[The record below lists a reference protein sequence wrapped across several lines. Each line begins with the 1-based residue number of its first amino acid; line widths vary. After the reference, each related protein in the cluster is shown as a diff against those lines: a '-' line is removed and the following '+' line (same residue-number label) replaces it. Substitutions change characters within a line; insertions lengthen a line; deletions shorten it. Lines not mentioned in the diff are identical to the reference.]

1 MTNKNSYQADSIK
14 VLKGLEAV
22 RKRPGM
28 YIGDTDDGTGLHHMV
43 YEVVDN
49 SIDEALAGHCKN
61 INVIINSDGTI
72 TVNDDGRGIPVD
84 MHKGEKKS
92 AAEVIMTQLHAGGKF
107 DHDSY
112 KVSGGLHGVGVSVVN
127 ALSESLQ
134 LEINRDGKKHF
145 IEFKNGEAKAPLKV
159 TGKSKETGTQ
169 ITFLPSK
176 EIFSSIKFSANILI
190 KRMRELAFLNKGIKI
205 IFTDASLKKEKVT
218 EFKFDGGVLEFVDF
232 LDEKREKLQNKNGND
247 LFKKPIYIEAAI
259 TNNPDKVDVY
269 KRNIKSLE
277 DAMQGY
283 IDEVSRIEA
292 SAIWITI
299 FGIVLLI
306 SIKIVQGVL
315 ANSKL
320 EKRYSEW
327 LSDKTISPGMQTKNY
342 ILSTVFT
349 SVIMFF
355 SVVHYSFPGLI
366 NVMNEFPTHPDIRL
380 TSIAWVEKIF
390 NYAVIKGDALFTAI
404 TIGIRSVLDFLELL
418 FVKTPWIVIITTIV
432 TLTGLSAGPRAAIY
446 SAGFLSYMGFLGFW
460 VKAMTTLALLGTAA
474 ILSIAIGIPLG
485 IFCARRQRFYSM
497 IRPIM
502 DFMQTMPAFV
512 FMIPVIAF
520 FGTGKVAAVIIT
532 MIFGGT
538 PVVRLT
544 VLGLRGVPETIREAA
559 IAYGAS
565 KWYLLRKVDLPL
577 ATPSILAGV
586 NQTVM
591 LSLAMVVVASLIGA
605 KGLGQDV
612 LEALQYANVG
622 QGILAGVA
630 ILFVALILDRVVQ
643 GKKRV

>member
-1 MTNKNSYQADSIK
+1 MENKQINNPSRSELITDFVKSNPQYYIK
-14 VLKGLEAV
+14 EFQKIGSKPSFSFSFNLYAAILG
-22 RKRPGM
+22 PIWFGM
-28 YIGDTDDGTGLHHMV
+28 R
-43 YEVVDN
+43 
-49 SIDEALAGHCKN
+49 N
-61 INVIINSDGTI
+61 IWNW
-72 TVNDDGRGIPVD
+72 
-84 MHKGEKKS
+84 
-92 AAEVIMTQLHAGGKF
+92 A
-107 DHDSY
+107 
-112 KVSGGLHGVGVSVVN
+112 
-127 ALSESLQ
+127 
-134 LEINRDGKKHF
+134 
-145 IEFKNGEAKAPLKV
+145 
-159 TGKSKETGTQ
+159 
-169 ITFLPSK
+169 
-176 EIFSSIKFSANILI
+176 
-190 KRMRELAFLNKGIKI
+190 LAFLIIETFSVVQIIRGLFGNITKDALEKIDKIQSTIDFRNKQ
-205 IFTDASLKKEKVT
+205 L
-218 EFKFDGGVLEFVDF
+218 
-232 LDEKREKLQNKNGND
+232 
-247 LFKKPIYIEAAI
+247 EAAI
-259 TNNPDKVDVY
+259 ENNPDKVEVY
-269 KRNIKSLE
+269 KRAIKSLE
-277 DAMQGY
+277 EAMKEYG
-283 IDEVSRIEA
+283 IDVQQIEA

-306 SIKIVQGVL
+306 SIKIVQGIM
-315 ANSKL
+315 ANSVL

-327 LSDKTISPGMQTKNY
+327 LSDKTLRPGMQTKNF
-342 ILSTVFT
+342 ISSTIFS

-355 SVVHYSFPGLI
+355 SVVHYSFPGFLTI
-366 NVMNEFPTHPDIRL
+366 MDDFPTHPDIRL
-380 TSIAWVEKIF
+380 TSIKWVETIF
-390 NYAVIKGDALFTAI
+390 DYAVLKGDALFTAI

-446 SAGFLSYMGFLGFW
+446 SAGFLAYMGFLGFW

-485 IFCARRQRFYSM
+485 IYCARRQRFYSM

-622 QGILAGVA
+622 QGILAGIA

>member
-1 MTNKNSYQADSIK
+1 MESKKSINLTRSELITDFVKTNPKYYIK
-14 VLKGLEAV
+14 EFQKIGSKPSFSFSFNLYAALLGPIWFGMRNVWNWALTFLIIETFSVVQIIRGLF
-22 RKRPGM
+22 G
-28 YIGDTDDGTGLHHMV
+28 
-43 YEVVDN
+43 N
-49 SIDEALAGHCKN
+49 
-61 INVIINSDGTI
+61 I
-72 TVNDDGRGIPVD
+72 TVDAINKIAQVQSTIDFR
-84 MHKGEKKS
+84 KK
-92 AAEVIMTQLHAGGKF
+92 QL
-107 DHDSY
+107 
-112 KVSGGLHGVGVSVVN
+112 
-127 ALSESLQ
+127 
-134 LEINRDGKKHF
+134 
-145 IEFKNGEAKAPLKV
+145 
-159 TGKSKETGTQ
+159 
-169 ITFLPSK
+169 
-176 EIFSSIKFSANILI
+176 
-190 KRMRELAFLNKGIKI
+190 
-205 IFTDASLKKEKVT
+205 
-218 EFKFDGGVLEFVDF
+218 
-232 LDEKREKLQNKNGND
+232 
-247 LFKKPIYIEAAI
+247 EAAI

-269 KRNIKSLE
+269 KRSIKSLE

-283 IDEVSRIEA
+283 INEVDKVEA
-292 SAIWITI
+292 SAIWIAI
-299 FGIVLLI
+299 FGFVTLIV
-306 SIKIVQGVL
+306 IKIVQGIL
-315 ANSKL
+315 ANTTL
-320 EKRYSEW
+320 EQRYSEW
-327 LSDKTISPGMQTKNY
+327 LSDKSISPGMQTKNF
-342 ILSTVFT
+342 ILSGIFT
-349 SVIMFF
+349 SIIMFF
-355 SVVHYSFPGLI
+355 SVMHYSFPGLLVI
-366 NVMNEFPTHPDIRL
+366 MNEFPTHPEIRL
-380 TSIAWVEKIF
+380 TSIKWVETIF
-390 NYAVIKGDALFTAI
+390 NYAVIRGDALFTAI
-404 TIGIRSVLDFLELL
+404 TFGIRSVLDFLELL
-418 FVKTPWIVIITTIV
+418 FVKTPWIVIITAIV

-446 SAGFLSYMGFLGFW
+446 STGFLCYMGFLGFW

-485 IFCARRQRFYSM
+485 IYCARRQKFYSM

-622 QGILAGVA
+622 QGILAGIA

>member
-1 MTNKNSYQADSIK
+1 M
-14 VLKGLEAV
+14 
-22 RKRPGM
+22 
-28 YIGDTDDGTGLHHMV
+28 
-43 YEVVDN
+43 
-49 SIDEALAGHCKN
+49 
-61 INVIINSDGTI
+61 
-72 TVNDDGRGIPVD
+72 
-84 MHKGEKKS
+84 
-92 AAEVIMTQLHAGGKF
+92 
-107 DHDSY
+107 
-112 KVSGGLHGVGVSVVN
+112 
-127 ALSESLQ
+127 
-134 LEINRDGKKHF
+134 
-145 IEFKNGEAKAPLKV
+145 
-159 TGKSKETGTQ
+159 
-169 ITFLPSK
+169 SK
-176 EIFSSIKFSANILI
+176 EIKNLSRSQLI
-190 KRMRELAFLNKGIKI
+190 KNFVISNPDYYIDEFKKIGSKPSYSFSFNLFAALFGPMWFGLRNIWNYALAFLIIETFAVVQIIRGLFGNITKDALEKI
-205 IFTDASLKKEKVT
+205 DKIQSTI
-218 EFKFDGGVLEFVDF
+218 DF
-232 LDEKREKLQNKNGND
+232 RYKQL
-247 LFKKPIYIEAAI
+247 EAAKE
-259 TNNPDKVDVY
+259 NNPDKVEVY
-269 KRNIKSLE
+269 ERAIKSLE
-277 DAMQGY
+277 DAMKEYVVDVQQ
-283 IDEVSRIEA
+283 IEA

-299 FGIVLLI
+299 SGIVLLI
-306 SIKIVQGVL
+306 FVKFIQGIL
-315 ANSKL
+315 ANTVL

-327 LSDKTISPGMQTKNY
+327 LSNKSISPGMKTKNY
-342 ILSTVFT
+342 LLSIGFT
-349 SVIMFF
+349 IIIMFF
-355 SVVHYSFPGLI
+355 SVIHYSFPGFFSI
-366 NVMNEFPTHPDIRL
+366 MNDFPTHPEIRL
-380 TSIAWVEKIF
+380 TSIKWVETIF
-390 NYAVIKGDALFTAI
+390 DYAVIKGDAVFTAI

-432 TLTGLSAGPRAAIY
+432 VLTALSAGIRTAIY
-446 SAGFLSYMGFLGFW
+446 SAGFLAYMGFLGFW

-474 ILSIAIGIPLG
+474 ILSIVIGIPLG
-485 IFCARRQRFYSM
+485 IYCARRQRFYSM

>member
-1 MTNKNSYQADSIK
+1 MENKKSINLTRSELITDFVKTNPKYYIK
-14 VLKGLEAV
+14 EFQKIGSKPSFSFSFNLYAALLGPIWFGMRNVWNWALTFLIIETFSVVQIIRGLF
-22 RKRPGM
+22 G
-28 YIGDTDDGTGLHHMV
+28 
-43 YEVVDN
+43 N
-49 SIDEALAGHCKN
+49 
-61 INVIINSDGTI
+61 I
-72 TVNDDGRGIPVD
+72 TVDAINKIEQVQSTIDFR
-84 MHKGEKKS
+84 KK
-92 AAEVIMTQLHAGGKF
+92 QL
-107 DHDSY
+107 
-112 KVSGGLHGVGVSVVN
+112 
-127 ALSESLQ
+127 
-134 LEINRDGKKHF
+134 
-145 IEFKNGEAKAPLKV
+145 
-159 TGKSKETGTQ
+159 
-169 ITFLPSK
+169 
-176 EIFSSIKFSANILI
+176 
-190 KRMRELAFLNKGIKI
+190 
-205 IFTDASLKKEKVT
+205 
-218 EFKFDGGVLEFVDF
+218 
-232 LDEKREKLQNKNGND
+232 
-247 LFKKPIYIEAAI
+247 EAAI

-269 KRNIKSLE
+269 KRSIKSLE

-283 IDEVSRIEA
+283 INEVDKVEA
-292 SAIWITI
+292 SAIWIAI
-299 FGIVLLI
+299 FGFVTLIVV
-306 SIKIVQGVL
+306 KIAQGIL
-315 ANSKL
+315 ANTTL
-320 EKRYSEW
+320 EQRYSEW
-327 LSDKTISPGMQTKNY
+327 LSDKSVSPGMQKKNY
-342 ILSTVFT
+342 ILSGIFT

-355 SVVHYSFPGLI
+355 SVMHYSFPGLLVI
-366 NVMNEFPTHPDIRL
+366 MNEFPTHPEIRL
-380 TSIAWVEKIF
+380 TSIKWVETIF
-390 NYAVIKGDALFTAI
+390 NYAVIRGDALFTAI
-404 TIGIRSVLDFLELL
+404 TFGIRSVLDFLELL
-418 FVKTPWIVIITTIV
+418 FVKTPWIVIITAIV

-446 SAGFLSYMGFLGFW
+446 STGFLCYMGFLGFW

-485 IFCARRQRFYSM
+485 IYCARRQRFYSL

-612 LEALQYANVG
+612 LEALQYAKVG
-622 QGILAGVA
+622 
-630 ILFVALILDRVVQ
+630 
-643 GKKRV
+643 

>member
-1 MTNKNSYQADSIK
+1 M
-14 VLKGLEAV
+14 E
-22 RKRPGM
+22 
-28 YIGDTDDGTGLHHMV
+28 
-43 YEVVDN
+43 
-49 SIDEALAGHCKN
+49 
-61 INVIINSDGTI
+61 
-72 TVNDDGRGIPVD
+72 
-84 MHKGEKKS
+84 
-92 AAEVIMTQLHAGGKF
+92 
-107 DHDSY
+107 
-112 KVSGGLHGVGVSVVN
+112 
-127 ALSESLQ
+127 
-134 LEINRDGKKHF
+134 
-145 IEFKNGEAKAPLKV
+145 
-159 TGKSKETGTQ
+159 
-169 ITFLPSK
+169 SK
-176 EIFSSIKFSANILI
+176 EINNPTRSELIADFVKTNPDYYIK
-190 KRMRELAFLNKGIKI
+190 
-205 IFTDASLKKEKVT
+205 
-218 EFKFDGGVLEFVDF
+218 EFKKIGSKPSYSFSFNLYAAILGPVWFGMRNVWNWALTFLIVETFSVVQIIRGLFGNITVDAI
-232 LDEKREKLQNKNGND
+232 
-247 LFKKPIYIEAAI
+247 KKIEQVQSTIDFRSKQLEAAI
-259 TNNPDKVDVY
+259 QNNPDKVDVY
-269 KRNIKSLE
+269 KRSIKSLE

-283 IDEVSRIEA
+283 INEVDKVEA

-299 FGIVLLI
+299 FGLVSLI
-306 SIKIVQGVL
+306 LVKIAQGVM
-315 ANSKL
+315 ANTVL

-327 LSDKTISPGMQTKNY
+327 LSEKSISPGMQMKNY
-342 ILSTVFT
+342 VLSGIFS

-366 NVMNEFPTHPDIRL
+366 VIMDEFPTHPEIRL
-380 TSIAWVEKIF
+380 TSIRWVETIF

-418 FVKTPWIVIITTIV
+418 FVKTPWIVIITAIV

-446 SAGFLSYMGFLGFW
+446 STGFLCYMGFLGFW

-485 IFCARRQRFYSM
+485 IYCSRRQRFYSM

>member
-1 MTNKNSYQADSIK
+1 LYSGI
-14 VLKGLEAV
+14 LG
-22 RKRPGM
+22 PIWFGM
-28 YIGDTDDGTGLHHMV
+28 R
-43 YEVVDN
+43 
-49 SIDEALAGHCKN
+49 N
-61 INVIINSDGTI
+61 IWNW
-72 TVNDDGRGIPVD
+72 
-84 MHKGEKKS
+84 
-92 AAEVIMTQLHAGGKF
+92 A
-107 DHDSY
+107 
-112 KVSGGLHGVGVSVVN
+112 
-127 ALSESLQ
+127 
-134 LEINRDGKKHF
+134 
-145 IEFKNGEAKAPLKV
+145 
-159 TGKSKETGTQ
+159 
-169 ITFLPSK
+169 
-176 EIFSSIKFSANILI
+176 
-190 KRMRELAFLNKGIKI
+190 LAFLIIETFSVVQIIRGLFGNITKEAVEKIKQVESTIAFRNKQ
-205 IFTDASLKKEKVT
+205 L
-218 EFKFDGGVLEFVDF
+218 
-232 LDEKREKLQNKNGND
+232 
-247 LFKKPIYIEAAI
+247 EAAI
-259 TNNPDKVDVY
+259 TNNPDKVEVY

-283 IDEVSRIEA
+283 IDEVARIEA

-299 FGIVLLI
+299 FGMGVLI
-306 SIKIVQGVL
+306 AIKIVQGIL
-315 ANSKL
+315 ANSIL

-327 LSDKTISPGMQTKNY
+327 LSDKTLRPGMQVKNFVS
-342 ILSTVFT
+342 STMFAV
-349 SVIMFF
+349 VIMFF
-355 SVVHYSFPGLI
+355 SVVHYSFPGVITL
-366 NVMNEFPTHPDIRL
+366 MDDFPTHPDIRL
-380 TSIAWVEKIF
+380 TSIKWVETIF
-390 NYAVIKGDALFTAI
+390 DYAVLKGDAVFTAI

-432 TLTGLSAGPRAAIY
+432 TLTGLAAGPRAAIY
-446 SAGFLSYMGFLGFW
+446 SAGFLCYMGFLGFW

-474 ILSIAIGIPLG
+474 VLSIVIGIPLG

-643 GKKRV
+643 GRKRV

>member
-1 MTNKNSYQADSIK
+1 M
-14 VLKGLEAV
+14 
-22 RKRPGM
+22 
-28 YIGDTDDGTGLHHMV
+28 
-43 YEVVDN
+43 
-49 SIDEALAGHCKN
+49 
-61 INVIINSDGTI
+61 
-72 TVNDDGRGIPVD
+72 
-84 MHKGEKKS
+84 
-92 AAEVIMTQLHAGGKF
+92 
-107 DHDSY
+107 
-112 KVSGGLHGVGVSVVN
+112 
-127 ALSESLQ
+127 
-134 LEINRDGKKHF
+134 
-145 IEFKNGEAKAPLKV
+145 
-159 TGKSKETGTQ
+159 
-169 ITFLPSK
+169 SK
-176 EIFSSIKFSANILI
+176 EIKNLSRSELI
-190 KRMRELAFLNKGIKI
+190 KNFVISNPDYYIKEFKKIGSKPSYSYSFNLFAALFGPVWFGLRNVWNYALAFLIVETFAVVQIVRGLFGNITKDAVEKI
-205 IFTDASLKKEKVT
+205 DKIQSTIDFRYKQLEAAKENNPEKV
-218 EFKFDGGVLEFVDF
+218 E
-232 LDEKREKLQNKNGND
+232 
-247 LFKKPIYIEAAI
+247 
-259 TNNPDKVDVY
+259 VY
-269 KRNIKSLE
+269 ERAIKSLE
-277 DAMQGY
+277 EAMKEYVVDVQQ
-283 IDEVSRIEA
+283 IEA

-299 FGIVLLI
+299 SGILLLI
-306 SIKIVQGVL
+306 FVKFIQGIL
-315 ANSKL
+315 ANTVL

-327 LSDKTISPGMQTKNY
+327 LSNKSISPGMKPKNY
-342 ILSTVFT
+342 LLSIGFT
-349 SVIMFF
+349 IVIMFF
-355 SVVHYSFPGLI
+355 SVIHYSFPGFFSI
-366 NVMNEFPTHPDIRL
+366 MNDFPTHPEIRL
-380 TSIAWVEKIF
+380 TSIKWVETIF
-390 NYAVIKGDALFTAI
+390 DYAVIKGDAVFTAI

-432 TLTGLSAGPRAAIY
+432 VLTALSAGIRTAIY
-446 SAGFLSYMGFLGFW
+446 SAGFLAYMGFLGFW

-474 ILSIAIGIPLG
+474 ILSIVIGIPLG
-485 IFCARRQRFYSM
+485 IYCARRQRFYSM

>member
-1 MTNKNSYQADSIK
+1 M
-14 VLKGLEAV
+14 
-22 RKRPGM
+22 
-28 YIGDTDDGTGLHHMV
+28 
-43 YEVVDN
+43 
-49 SIDEALAGHCKN
+49 
-61 INVIINSDGTI
+61 
-72 TVNDDGRGIPVD
+72 
-84 MHKGEKKS
+84 
-92 AAEVIMTQLHAGGKF
+92 
-107 DHDSY
+107 
-112 KVSGGLHGVGVSVVN
+112 
-127 ALSESLQ
+127 
-134 LEINRDGKKHF
+134 
-145 IEFKNGEAKAPLKV
+145 
-159 TGKSKETGTQ
+159 
-169 ITFLPSK
+169 SK
-176 EIFSSIKFSANILI
+176 EIKNLSRSELI
-190 KRMRELAFLNKGIKI
+190 KNFVISNPDYYIKEFKKIGSKPSYSYSFNPFAALFGPIWFGLRNVWNYALAFLIVETFAVVQIVRGLFGNITKDAVEKI
-205 IFTDASLKKEKVT
+205 DKIQSTIDFRYKQLEAAKENNPEKV
-218 EFKFDGGVLEFVDF
+218 E
-232 LDEKREKLQNKNGND
+232 
-247 LFKKPIYIEAAI
+247 
-259 TNNPDKVDVY
+259 VY
-269 KRNIKSLE
+269 ERAIKSLE
-277 DAMQGY
+277 EAMKEYVVDVQQ
-283 IDEVSRIEA
+283 IEA

-299 FGIVLLI
+299 SGILLLI
-306 SIKIVQGVL
+306 FVKFIQGIL
-315 ANSKL
+315 ANTVL

-327 LSDKTISPGMQTKNY
+327 LSNKSISPGMKPKNY
-342 ILSTVFT
+342 LLSIGFT
-349 SVIMFF
+349 IVIMFF
-355 SVVHYSFPGLI
+355 SVIHYSFPGFFSI
-366 NVMNEFPTHPDIRL
+366 MNDFPTHPEIRL
-380 TSIAWVEKIF
+380 TSIKWVETIF
-390 NYAVIKGDALFTAI
+390 DYAVIKGDAVFTAI

-432 TLTGLSAGPRAAIY
+432 VLTALSAGIRTAIY
-446 SAGFLSYMGFLGFW
+446 SAGFLAYMGFLGFW

-474 ILSIAIGIPLG
+474 ILSIVIGIPLG
-485 IFCARRQRFYSM
+485 IYCARRQRFYSM

-622 QGILAGVA
+622 QGILAGIA

>member
-1 MTNKNSYQADSIK
+1 MSK
-14 VLKGLEAV
+14 
-22 RKRPGM
+22 
-28 YIGDTDDGTGLHHMV
+28 
-43 YEVVDN
+43 
-49 SIDEALAGHCKN
+49 
-61 INVIINSDGTI
+61 
-72 TVNDDGRGIPVD
+72 
-84 MHKGEKKS
+84 
-92 AAEVIMTQLHAGGKF
+92 
-107 DHDSY
+107 
-112 KVSGGLHGVGVSVVN
+112 
-127 ALSESLQ
+127 
-134 LEINRDGKKHF
+134 
-145 IEFKNGEAKAPLKV
+145 EFKNLSRSE
-159 TGKSKETGTQ
+159 
-169 ITFLPSK
+169 
-176 EIFSSIKFSANILI
+176 LI
-190 KRMRELAFLNKGIKI
+190 KNFVISNPDYYIKEFKKIGSKPSYSYSFNLFAALFGPVWFGLRNVWNYALAFLIVETFAVVQIVRGLFGNITKDAVEKI
-205 IFTDASLKKEKVT
+205 DKIQSTIDFRYKQLEAAKENNPEKV
-218 EFKFDGGVLEFVDF
+218 E
-232 LDEKREKLQNKNGND
+232 
-247 LFKKPIYIEAAI
+247 
-259 TNNPDKVDVY
+259 VY
-269 KRNIKSLE
+269 ERAIKSLE
-277 DAMQGY
+277 DAMKEYVVDVQQ
-283 IDEVSRIEA
+283 IEA

-299 FGIVLLI
+299 SGILLLI
-306 SIKIVQGVL
+306 FVKFIQGIL
-315 ANSKL
+315 ANTVL

-327 LSDKTISPGMQTKNY
+327 LSNKSISPGMKPKNY
-342 ILSTVFT
+342 LLSVGFT
-349 SVIMFF
+349 IVIMFF
-355 SVVHYSFPGLI
+355 SVIHYSFPGFFSI
-366 NVMNEFPTHPDIRL
+366 MNDFPTHPEIRL
-380 TSIAWVEKIF
+380 TSIKWVETIF
-390 NYAVIKGDALFTAI
+390 DYAVIKGDAVFTAI

-432 TLTGLSAGPRAAIY
+432 VLTALSAGIRTAIY
-446 SAGFLSYMGFLGFW
+446 SAGFLAYMGFLGFW

-474 ILSIAIGIPLG
+474 ILSIVIGIPLG
-485 IFCARRQRFYSM
+485 IYCARRQRFYSM

-622 QGILAGVA
+622 QGILAGIA

>member
-1 MTNKNSYQADSIK
+1 M
-14 VLKGLEAV
+14 
-22 RKRPGM
+22 
-28 YIGDTDDGTGLHHMV
+28 
-43 YEVVDN
+43 
-49 SIDEALAGHCKN
+49 
-61 INVIINSDGTI
+61 
-72 TVNDDGRGIPVD
+72 
-84 MHKGEKKS
+84 
-92 AAEVIMTQLHAGGKF
+92 
-107 DHDSY
+107 
-112 KVSGGLHGVGVSVVN
+112 
-127 ALSESLQ
+127 
-134 LEINRDGKKHF
+134 
-145 IEFKNGEAKAPLKV
+145 
-159 TGKSKETGTQ
+159 
-169 ITFLPSK
+169 SK
-176 EIFSSIKFSANILI
+176 EIKNLPRSELI
-190 KRMRELAFLNKGIKI
+190 KNFVISNPDYYIKEFKKIGSKPSYSFSFNLFAALFGPIWFGIRNVWNYALAFLIVETFAVVQIIRGLFGNITKDAVEKI
-205 IFTDASLKKEKVT
+205 DKIQSTI
-218 EFKFDGGVLEFVDF
+218 DF
-232 LDEKREKLQNKNGND
+232 RYKQL
-247 LFKKPIYIEAAI
+247 EAAKE
-259 TNNPDKVDVY
+259 NNPDKVEVY
-269 KRNIKSLE
+269 ERAIKSLE
-277 DAMQGY
+277 GAMKEYVVDVQQ
-283 IDEVSRIEA
+283 IEA

-299 FGIVLLI
+299 SGIILLI
-306 SIKIVQGVL
+306 FVKFIQGIL
-315 ANSKL
+315 ANTVL

-327 LSDKTISPGMQTKNY
+327 LSNKTINPGMKTKNY
-342 ILSTVFT
+342 LLSVGFT
-349 SVIMFF
+349 IIIMFF
-355 SVVHYSFPGLI
+355 SVIHYSFPGFFSI
-366 NVMNEFPTHPDIRL
+366 MNDFPTHPEIRL
-380 TSIAWVEKIF
+380 TSIKWVETIF
-390 NYAVIKGDALFTAI
+390 DYAVIKGDAVFTAI

-432 TLTGLSAGPRAAIY
+432 VLTALSAGIRTAIY
-446 SAGFLSYMGFLGFW
+446 SAGFLAYMGFLGFW

-474 ILSIAIGIPLG
+474 ILSIVIGIPLG
-485 IFCARRQRFYSM
+485 IYCARRQRFYSM

>member
-1 MTNKNSYQADSIK
+1 M
-14 VLKGLEAV
+14 
-22 RKRPGM
+22 
-28 YIGDTDDGTGLHHMV
+28 
-43 YEVVDN
+43 
-49 SIDEALAGHCKN
+49 
-61 INVIINSDGTI
+61 
-72 TVNDDGRGIPVD
+72 
-84 MHKGEKKS
+84 
-92 AAEVIMTQLHAGGKF
+92 
-107 DHDSY
+107 
-112 KVSGGLHGVGVSVVN
+112 
-127 ALSESLQ
+127 
-134 LEINRDGKKHF
+134 
-145 IEFKNGEAKAPLKV
+145 
-159 TGKSKETGTQ
+159 
-169 ITFLPSK
+169 SK
-176 EIFSSIKFSANILI
+176 EIKNLSRSELI
-190 KRMRELAFLNKGIKI
+190 KNFVISRPNYYIDEFKKIGSKPSYSFSFNLFAALFGPMWFGLRNIWNYALAFLIIETFAVVQIIRGLFGNITKDAVEKI
-205 IFTDASLKKEKVT
+205 DKIQSTI
-218 EFKFDGGVLEFVDF
+218 DF
-232 LDEKREKLQNKNGND
+232 RYKQL
-247 LFKKPIYIEAAI
+247 EAAKE
-259 TNNPDKVDVY
+259 NNPDKVEVY
-269 KRNIKSLE
+269 ERAITSLE
-277 DAMQGY
+277 DAMKEYVVDVQQ
-283 IDEVSRIEA
+283 IEA

-299 FGIVLLI
+299 SGIVLLI
-306 SIKIVQGVL
+306 FVKFIQGIL
-315 ANSKL
+315 ANTVL

-327 LSDKTISPGMQTKNY
+327 LSNKSISPGMKTKNY
-342 ILSTVFT
+342 LLSIGFT
-349 SVIMFF
+349 IIIMFF
-355 SVVHYSFPGLI
+355 SVIHYSFPGFFSI
-366 NVMNEFPTHPDIRL
+366 MNDFPTHPEIRL
-380 TSIAWVEKIF
+380 TSIKWVETIF
-390 NYAVIKGDALFTAI
+390 DYAVIKGDAVFTAI

-432 TLTGLSAGPRAAIY
+432 VLTALSAGIRTAIY
-446 SAGFLSYMGFLGFW
+446 SAGFLAYMGFLGFW

-474 ILSIAIGIPLG
+474 ILSIVIGIPLG
-485 IFCARRQRFYSM
+485 IYCARRQRFYSM

>member
-1 MTNKNSYQADSIK
+1 MENKQLNNPSRSELITDFVKTNSNYYIK
-14 VLKGLEAV
+14 EFQKIGSKPSFSFSFNLYSAILGPVWF
-22 RKRPGM
+22 GM
-28 YIGDTDDGTGLHHMV
+28 R
-43 YEVVDN
+43 
-49 SIDEALAGHCKN
+49 
-61 INVIINSDGTI
+61 NVWNW
-72 TVNDDGRGIPVD
+72 
-84 MHKGEKKS
+84 
-92 AAEVIMTQLHAGGKF
+92 A
-107 DHDSY
+107 
-112 KVSGGLHGVGVSVVN
+112 
-127 ALSESLQ
+127 
-134 LEINRDGKKHF
+134 
-145 IEFKNGEAKAPLKV
+145 
-159 TGKSKETGTQ
+159 
-169 ITFLPSK
+169 
-176 EIFSSIKFSANILI
+176 
-190 KRMRELAFLNKGIKI
+190 LAFLIIETFSVVQIIRGLFGNITADAVQKIEQVQSTIAFRNKQ
-205 IFTDASLKKEKVT
+205 L
-218 EFKFDGGVLEFVDF
+218 
-232 LDEKREKLQNKNGND
+232 
-247 LFKKPIYIEAAI
+247 EAAI

-283 IDEVSRIEA
+283 INEVDRIEA
-292 SAIWITI
+292 SAIWITL
-299 FGIVLLI
+299 FGIALLI
-306 SIKIVQGVL
+306 LIKIIQGVL
-315 ANSKL
+315 ANSIL

-327 LSDKTISPGMQTKNY
+327 LSDKTISPGMQIKNY
-342 ILSTVFT
+342 ISSTIFT

-355 SVVHYSFPGLI
+355 SVVHYSFPGFI
-366 NVMNEFPTHPDIRL
+366 SIMDNFPTHPDIRL
-380 TSIAWVEKIF
+380 TSIKWVETIF
-390 NYAVIKGDALFTAI
+390 DFAVIKGDALFTAI
-404 TIGIRSVLDFLELL
+404 TFGIRSVLDFLELL

-432 TLTGLSAGPRAAIY
+432 TLTGLAAGPRAAIY
-446 SAGFLSYMGFLGFW
+446 STGFLCYMGFLGFW

-474 ILSIAIGIPLG
+474 VLSIAIGIPLG

>member
-1 MTNKNSYQADSIK
+1 M
-14 VLKGLEAV
+14 
-22 RKRPGM
+22 
-28 YIGDTDDGTGLHHMV
+28 
-43 YEVVDN
+43 
-49 SIDEALAGHCKN
+49 
-61 INVIINSDGTI
+61 
-72 TVNDDGRGIPVD
+72 
-84 MHKGEKKS
+84 
-92 AAEVIMTQLHAGGKF
+92 
-107 DHDSY
+107 
-112 KVSGGLHGVGVSVVN
+112 
-127 ALSESLQ
+127 
-134 LEINRDGKKHF
+134 
-145 IEFKNGEAKAPLKV
+145 
-159 TGKSKETGTQ
+159 
-169 ITFLPSK
+169 SK
-176 EIFSSIKFSANILI
+176 EINNPSRSELITDFVKTNPNYYIDQFQKIGSKPTFSFSFNIYAAILGPIWFGMRNIWNWALTFLI
-190 KRMRELAFLNKGIKI
+190 IETFSVVQIVRGLFGNITKDAVQKIEQVQSTIAFRNKQ
-205 IFTDASLKKEKVT
+205 L
-218 EFKFDGGVLEFVDF
+218 
-232 LDEKREKLQNKNGND
+232 
-247 LFKKPIYIEAAI
+247 EAAI
-259 TNNPDKVDVY
+259 TNNPDKVEVY

-299 FGIVLLI
+299 FGIALLI
-306 SIKIVQGVL
+306 IVKIVQGVL

-342 ILSTVFT
+342 ILSAVFA

-355 SVVHYSFPGLI
+355 SVVHYSF
-366 NVMNEFPTHPDIRL
+366 HPDIRL
-380 TSIAWVEKIF
+380 TSIAWVEKVF
-390 NYAVIKGDALFTAI
+390 NYAVLKGDALFTAI

>member
-1 MTNKNSYQADSIK
+1 MSNEIKNLSRSELIK
-14 VLKGLEAV
+14 NFVISN
-22 RKRPGM
+22 PDY
-28 YIGDTDDGTGLHHMV
+28 YI
-43 YEVVDN
+43 
-49 SIDEALAGHCKN
+49 K
-61 INVIINSDGTI
+61 
-72 TVNDDGRGIPVD
+72 
-84 MHKGEKKS
+84 
-92 AAEVIMTQLHAGGKF
+92 
-107 DHDSY
+107 
-112 KVSGGLHGVGVSVVN
+112 
-127 ALSESLQ
+127 
-134 LEINRDGKKHF
+134 
-145 IEFKNGEAKAPLKV
+145 EFKKIG
-159 TGKSKETGTQ
+159 SK
-169 ITFLPSK
+169 PSYSYS
-176 EIFSSIKFSANILI
+176 FNLFAALFGPVWFGLRNVWNYS
-190 KRMRELAFLNKGIKI
+190 LAFLIVETFAVVQIVRGLFGNITKDAIEKI
-205 IFTDASLKKEKVT
+205 DKIQSTI
-218 EFKFDGGVLEFVDF
+218 DF
-232 LDEKREKLQNKNGND
+232 RYKQL
-247 LFKKPIYIEAAI
+247 EAAKE
-259 TNNPDKVDVY
+259 NNPDKVEVY
-269 KRNIKSLE
+269 ERAIKSLE
-277 DAMQGY
+277 EAMKEYVVDVQQ
-283 IDEVSRIEA
+283 IEA

-299 FGIVLLI
+299 SGILLLI
-306 SIKIVQGVL
+306 FVKFIQGIL
-315 ANSKL
+315 ANTVL

-327 LSDKTISPGMQTKNY
+327 LSNKSISPGMKPKNY
-342 ILSTVFT
+342 FLSIGFT
-349 SVIMFF
+349 IVIMFF
-355 SVVHYSFPGLI
+355 SVIHYSFPGFFSI
-366 NVMNEFPTHPDIRL
+366 MNDFPTHPEIRL
-380 TSIAWVEKIF
+380 TSIKWVETIF
-390 NYAVIKGDALFTAI
+390 DYAVIKGDALFTAI

-432 TLTGLSAGPRAAIY
+432 VLTALSAGIRTAIY
-446 SAGFLSYMGFLGFW
+446 SAGFLAYMGFLGFW

-474 ILSIAIGIPLG
+474 ILSIVIGIPLG
-485 IFCARRQRFYSM
+485 IYCARRQRFYSM

-622 QGILAGVA
+622 QGILAGIA

>member
-1 MTNKNSYQADSIK
+1 MTMNKEIK
-14 VLKGLEAV
+14 NLSRSELIKNFVITN
-22 RKRPGM
+22 PDY
-28 YIGDTDDGTGLHHMV
+28 YI
-43 YEVVDN
+43 
-49 SIDEALAGHCKN
+49 K
-61 INVIINSDGTI
+61 
-72 TVNDDGRGIPVD
+72 
-84 MHKGEKKS
+84 
-92 AAEVIMTQLHAGGKF
+92 
-107 DHDSY
+107 
-112 KVSGGLHGVGVSVVN
+112 
-127 ALSESLQ
+127 
-134 LEINRDGKKHF
+134 
-145 IEFKNGEAKAPLKV
+145 EFKKIG
-159 TGKSKETGTQ
+159 SKPSYSFSFNLFAALFGP
-169 ITFLPSK
+169 IWFGLRNVWNYALTFLIVETFAVVQIIRGLFGNITKDALEKIDKIQSTIDFRNK
-176 EIFSSIKFSANILI
+176 QLQSA
-190 KRMRELAFLNKGIKI
+190 
-205 IFTDASLKKEKVT
+205 
-218 EFKFDGGVLEFVDF
+218 
-232 LDEKREKLQNKNGND
+232 
-247 LFKKPIYIEAAI
+247 IE
-259 TNNPDKVDVY
+259 NNPDKVEVY
-269 KRNIKSLE
+269 ERAIKSLE
-277 DAMQGY
+277 KAMKEYVVDVQ
-283 IDEVSRIEA
+283 IIEA

-299 FGIVLLI
+299 SGIALLVF
-306 SIKIVQGVL
+306 IKLIQGVL
-315 ANSKL
+315 ANTIL

-327 LSDKTISPGMQTKNY
+327 LSNKSISPGMKTKNY
-342 ILSTVFT
+342 LLSIGFT
-349 SVIMFF
+349 IVIMFF
-355 SVVHYSFPGLI
+355 SVIHYSFPGFFSI
-366 NVMNEFPTHPDIRL
+366 MNDFPTHPEIRL
-380 TSIAWVEKIF
+380 TSIKWVETIF
-390 NYAVIKGDALFTAI
+390 DYAVIKGDAVFTAI

-432 TLTGLSAGPRAAIY
+432 VLTALSAGIRTAIY
-446 SAGFLSYMGFLGFW
+446 SAGFLAYMGFLGFW

-485 IFCARRQRFYSM
+485 IYCARRQRFYSM

>member
-1 MTNKNSYQADSIK
+1 M
-14 VLKGLEAV
+14 
-22 RKRPGM
+22 RM
-28 YIGDTDDGTGLHHMV
+28 
-43 YEVVDN
+43 
-49 SIDEALAGHCKN
+49 
-61 INVIINSDGTI
+61 
-72 TVNDDGRGIPVD
+72 
-84 MHKGEKKS
+84 
-92 AAEVIMTQLHAGGKF
+92 
-107 DHDSY
+107 
-112 KVSGGLHGVGVSVVN
+112 
-127 ALSESLQ
+127 
-134 LEINRDGKKHF
+134 
-145 IEFKNGEAKAPLKV
+145 
-159 TGKSKETGTQ
+159 
-169 ITFLPSK
+169 SK
-176 EIFSSIKFSANILI
+176 EIKNLSRSELI
-190 KRMRELAFLNKGIKI
+190 KNFVISNPDYYIKEFKKIGSKPSYSYSFNLFAALFGPVWFGLRNVWNYALAFLIVETFAVVQIVRGLFGNITKDAVEKI
-205 IFTDASLKKEKVT
+205 DKIQSTIDFRYKQLEAAKENNPEKV
-218 EFKFDGGVLEFVDF
+218 E
-232 LDEKREKLQNKNGND
+232 
-247 LFKKPIYIEAAI
+247 
-259 TNNPDKVDVY
+259 VY
-269 KRNIKSLE
+269 ERAIKSLE
-277 DAMQGY
+277 EAMKEYVVDVQQ
-283 IDEVSRIEA
+283 IEA

-299 FGIVLLI
+299 SGILLLI
-306 SIKIVQGVL
+306 FVKFIQGIL
-315 ANSKL
+315 ANTVL

-327 LSDKTISPGMQTKNY
+327 LSNKSISPGMKPKNY
-342 ILSTVFT
+342 LLSIGFT
-349 SVIMFF
+349 IVIMFF
-355 SVVHYSFPGLI
+355 SVIHYSFPGFFSI
-366 NVMNEFPTHPDIRL
+366 MNDFPTHPEIRL
-380 TSIAWVEKIF
+380 TSIKWVETIF
-390 NYAVIKGDALFTAI
+390 DYAVIKGDAVFTAI

-432 TLTGLSAGPRAAIY
+432 VLTALSAGIRTAIY
-446 SAGFLSYMGFLGFW
+446 SAGFLAYMGFLGFW

-474 ILSIAIGIPLG
+474 ILSIVIGIPLG
-485 IFCARRQRFYSM
+485 IYCARRQRFYSM

-622 QGILAGVA
+622 QGILAGIA

>member
-1 MTNKNSYQADSIK
+1 MT
-14 VLKGLEAV
+14 V
-22 RKRPGM
+22 
-28 YIGDTDDGTGLHHMV
+28 
-43 YEVVDN
+43 
-49 SIDEALAGHCKN
+49 
-61 INVIINSDGTI
+61 
-72 TVNDDGRGIPVD
+72 
-84 MHKGEKKS
+84 
-92 AAEVIMTQLHAGGKF
+92 
-107 DHDSY
+107 
-112 KVSGGLHGVGVSVVN
+112 
-127 ALSESLQ
+127 
-134 LEINRDGKKHF
+134 
-145 IEFKNGEAKAPLKV
+145 
-159 TGKSKETGTQ
+159 
-169 ITFLPSK
+169 SK
-176 EIFSSIKFSANILI
+176 EIKNLSRSELI
-190 KRMRELAFLNKGIKI
+190 KNFVISSPDYYIDEFKKIGSKPSYSFSFNLFAALFGPMWFGLRNIWNYALAFLIIETFAVVQIIRGLFGNITKDALEKI
-205 IFTDASLKKEKVT
+205 DKIQSTI
-218 EFKFDGGVLEFVDF
+218 DF
-232 LDEKREKLQNKNGND
+232 RYKQL
-247 LFKKPIYIEAAI
+247 EAAKE
-259 TNNPDKVDVY
+259 NNPDKVEVY
-269 KRNIKSLE
+269 ERAIKSLE
-277 DAMQGY
+277 DAMKEYVVDVQQ
-283 IDEVSRIEA
+283 IEA

-299 FGIVLLI
+299 SGIALLI
-306 SIKIVQGVL
+306 FVKFIQGIL
-315 ANSKL
+315 ANTVL

-327 LSDKTISPGMQTKNY
+327 LSNKSISPGMKIKNY
-342 ILSTVFT
+342 FLSIGFT
-349 SVIMFF
+349 IIIMFF
-355 SVVHYSFPGLI
+355 SVIHYSFPGFFSI
-366 NVMNEFPTHPDIRL
+366 MNDFPTHPEIRL
-380 TSIAWVEKIF
+380 TSIKWVETIF
-390 NYAVIKGDALFTAI
+390 DYAVIKGDAVFTAI

-432 TLTGLSAGPRAAIY
+432 VLTALSAGIRTAIY
-446 SAGFLSYMGFLGFW
+446 SAGFLAYMGFLGFW

-474 ILSIAIGIPLG
+474 ILSIIIGIPLG
-485 IFCARRQRFYSM
+485 IYCARRQRFYSM

>member
-1 MTNKNSYQADSIK
+1 MYKEIKNLTRSVFIKNFVITNPDYYIK
-14 VLKGLEAV
+14 
-22 RKRPGM
+22 
-28 YIGDTDDGTGLHHMV
+28 
-43 YEVVDN
+43 
-49 SIDEALAGHCKN
+49 
-61 INVIINSDGTI
+61 
-72 TVNDDGRGIPVD
+72 
-84 MHKGEKKS
+84 
-92 AAEVIMTQLHAGGKF
+92 
-107 DHDSY
+107 
-112 KVSGGLHGVGVSVVN
+112 
-127 ALSESLQ
+127 
-134 LEINRDGKKHF
+134 
-145 IEFKNGEAKAPLKV
+145 EFKKIG
-159 TGKSKETGTQ
+159 SKPSYSFSFNLFAALFGP
-169 ITFLPSK
+169 IWFGLRNVWNYALTFLIVETFAVVQIIRGLFGNITKDALEKIDKIQSTIDFRNK
-176 EIFSSIKFSANILI
+176 QLQSA
-190 KRMRELAFLNKGIKI
+190 
-205 IFTDASLKKEKVT
+205 
-218 EFKFDGGVLEFVDF
+218 
-232 LDEKREKLQNKNGND
+232 
-247 LFKKPIYIEAAI
+247 IE
-259 TNNPDKVDVY
+259 NNPDKVEVYERAIKPLEKAMKEYVVDVQ
-269 KRNIKSLE
+269 I
-277 DAMQGY
+277 
-283 IDEVSRIEA
+283 IEA

-299 FGIVLLI
+299 SGIALLVF
-306 SIKIVQGVL
+306 IKLIQGVL
-315 ANSKL
+315 ANTIL

-327 LSDKTISPGMQTKNY
+327 LSNKLISPGMKIKNY
-342 ILSTVFT
+342 LLSIGFT
-349 SVIMFF
+349 IVIMFF
-355 SVVHYSFPGLI
+355 SVIHYSFPGFFSI
-366 NVMNEFPTHPDIRL
+366 MNDFPTHPEIRL
-380 TSIAWVEKIF
+380 TSIKWVETIF
-390 NYAVIKGDALFTAI
+390 DYAVIKGDAVFTAI

-432 TLTGLSAGPRAAIY
+432 VLTALSAGIRTAIY
-446 SAGFLSYMGFLGFW
+446 SAGFLAYMGFLGFW

-485 IFCARRQRFYSM
+485 IYCARRQRFYSM

-622 QGILAGVA
+622 QGILAGIA
-630 ILFVALILDRVVQ
+630 ILFVALILDRVVP
-643 GKKRV
+643 VSYTHLTLPTIYSV